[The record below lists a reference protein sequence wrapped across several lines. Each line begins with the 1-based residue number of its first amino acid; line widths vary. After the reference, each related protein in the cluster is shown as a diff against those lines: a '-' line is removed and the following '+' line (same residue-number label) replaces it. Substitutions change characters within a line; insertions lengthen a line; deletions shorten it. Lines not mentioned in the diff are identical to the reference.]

1 MSTTPLAQPPA
12 QSEEPKKRSRVL
24 LYTILGILIVLLLVV
39 FGFRACQSLAPQP
52 TPPPVTNG
60 DTSWTTVKDSGVWMV
75 GTSSGY
81 PPFEF
86 YTENHNLDGFDIAL
100 AYEIGKKLGVQVNI
114 QDFAF
119 DGLSGALQMGQIDS
133 AIAAISVT
141 PERASAVN
149 FSNVYYVGVDGIL
162 AQKGSP
168 ITSVKTP
175 QDMAN
180 KRVGVERGTVY
191 ETWVQNNLVNTGLI
205 SANQMFVYAQAKD
218 AVNDLSLG
226 RLDLV
231 MGDLQPAIAST
242 QFFAVVLVGQGLS
255 PQRMAIAVMLNGNA
269 LTAKINQAL
278 VELQNEGVI
287 AQLEKTYLNLD
298 PADAQPVPT
307 PLPTPTVAPAAPTP
321 TWRPSPTAPT
331 GCVDSMQFIRDLTY
345 DTLNGTEYPD
355 LNPGQSFKKG
365 WQIRN
370 TGTCTWDS
378 KYYVNFV
385 SGTQMNGQPT
395 AIQGSVAPG
404 TTYDLYVNLVAPTTP
419 GRYDGNWQMFNPR
432 NLGFGQRLWVAIEVI
447 GPTPVP
453 PTKVPPTATPPVQA
467 TPTSPAQPTATV
479 PAQPTATA
487 VVPPT
492 ATVVVPPTATLAPPP
507 TATTNPAAGLVGPT
521 WVVESIK
528 GSPVASGAKQTSL
541 FDATGKLTGNAGCNT
556 YTASYTTSGYSMTI
570 SGITTG
576 MMMCDAAV
584 MTDEQ
589 LFLSTLGTVNGFQ
602 IVNGGT
608 ELQLLSGKMVAIQ
621 FTK

>member
-12 QSEEPKKRSRVL
+12 QPEEPKKRSRVL

-278 VELQNEGVI
+278 VELQNQGVI

-419 GRYDGNWQMFNPR
+419 GRYDGNWQMFNPS

-479 PAQPTATA
+479 SSPAHGNRRSAANRHDGCPAHRHAGAPAHCHHQPGSRTGGTHLGGGIHQRQPGCLRCQADIPLRCYRQIDRECR
-487 VVPPT
+487 VQHIYCQLHHQWVFHDNLRNNHRDDD
-492 ATVVVPPTATLAPPP
+492 VRRSRDDRRATLPLHP
-507 TATTNPAAGLVGPT
+507 
-521 WVVESIK
+521 W
-528 GSPVASGAKQTSL
+528 
-541 FDATGKLTGNAGCNT
+541 
-556 YTASYTTSGYSMTI
+556 
-570 SGITTG
+570 
-576 MMMCDAAV
+576 
-584 MTDEQ
+584 
-589 LFLSTLGTVNGFQ
+589 NGQ
-602 IVNGGT
+602 R
-608 ELQLLSGKMVAIQ
+608 LPDRQRRH
-621 FTK
+621 